1 MNEPKEEKEHK
12 EADVPSFSSF
22 LCLLNKLDNQFGG
35 ELKVPTVL
43 LCGGQNAG
51 KSALGEGLVQVPF
64 NFTAHGFGTRV
75 PLRFQTFADAN
86 CHEPIWTIEWN
97 PPGYNPVL
105 RKDLTTEQAQAQVCD
120 INTLLGEAEDVSRV
134 EIVATMRYCN
144 TSNFTFI
151 DLPGYQAN
159 PLESQRAQGDAI
171 QAINTEYI
179 EKHLPRKESIIVV
192 AEKFEVDYENRSF
205 LRYWK
210 DQGFHSVN
218 QKAKLVLAL
227 TQFDAKRDDSN
238 FCRDQEEKLQPM
250 QEIGF
255 SGVFLTSCPP
265 CNGDDFIKHLNRES
279 HADAQA
285 LDEIGNHRVCDQA
298 TVAGVTKLRE
308 FLTESL
314 ISLALD
320 RGAHQTRLGALKRA
334 IDKSSKDL
342 IELQSSAQ
350 QEFQPFVHKFVASF
364 ASNFLNIKNDTL
376 NESAAPKNVRTIIS
390 ESRQN
395 LEEEYKDDNCR
406 RGATYMN
413 PEGHLAAAV
422 FPYRQ
427 ERSFAKNQHHT
438 RDELMSVVSGEA
450 NKFLGSSQ
458 LRRLLEEFAVAL
470 YSGPADNNSEKK
482 DEADLLTEMLNQR
495 TKIDA
500 AGTFNDSGKGWESFA
515 EYVLHEK
522 YSDRTCTINVRVFAA
537 LCGAILKSWVGV
549 TNKLTRAAWTSSK
562 TVPQMAS
569 DMLEK
574 RTLDFID
581 ERVKDFLEHM
591 EAFVRGLILQCRQQ
605 VQTVDYPHSTA
616 SLKDRVEFMKDVGTR
631 VATLLHPGDI
641 PDSAQ
646 SVRALNKD
654 KNLQLQV
661 LRTIEDRCFQQVMFA
676 STHVYNVTWFMLDTY
691 VLGPLKRDLHTHLA
705 VVSHEIEKYGTGEQ
719 AELKREALQQQ
730 IAQWAD
736 AMTALDRGFSDFAG
750 Q

>member
-549 TNKLTRAAWTSSK
+549 TNKLTRAAWVSK
-562 TVPQMAS
+562 VLAVCLPFDVSRHLQLT
-569 DMLEK
+569 
-574 RTLDFID
+574 D
-581 ERVKDFLEHM
+581 E
-591 EAFVRGLILQCRQQ
+591 
-605 VQTVDYPHSTA
+605 
-616 SLKDRVEFMKDVGTR
+616 LKDRAANGLGHAGEAHPR
-631 VATLLHPGDI
+631 LHRRARQRLSGAHGGVRQGSHPAMSPAG
-641 PDSAQ
+641 PD
-646 SVRALNKD
+646 
-654 KNLQLQV
+654 
-661 LRTIEDRCFQQVMFA
+661 C
-676 STHVYNVTWFMLDTY
+676 
-691 VLGPLKRDLHTHLA
+691 
-705 VVSHEIEKYGTGEQ
+705 
-719 AELKREALQQQ
+719 
-730 IAQWAD
+730 
-736 AMTALDRGFSDFAG
+736 
-750 Q
+750 